1 MAKIPQG
8 EWNAIA
14 ARYSKGE
21 SLSSIARH
29 YGCTPPAI
37 HYVLKRMKGLSTEP
51 GDAPALVQTQPATPT
66 VPDDRRAGQSAPT
79 ITTKKDTMGEVQSF
93 PPHQH
98 RIEKDEPRLPP
109 AARPGQNSERPR
121 AALQKPSGA
130 GLAPALT
137 AGLDLELQAH
147 AEAAIQTFRSSFSAV
162 LTEGSPAT
170 RERLRQAA
178 SDLMRAAARTTIVLD
193 RVNAGGKR
201 RG

>member
-21 SLSSIARH
+21 SLSSIARD

-37 HYVLKRMKGLSTEP
+37 HYVLKRMKGLRTDS

-66 VPDDRRAGQSAPT
+66 VPDDRSTGQSAPP
-79 ITTKKDTMGEVQSF
+79 IATKKDTMGEVQPF
-93 PPHQH
+93 PPRQH
-98 RIEKDEPRLPP
+98 RIEKDEPRLAPT
-109 AARPGQNSERPR
+109 ARPEQNLERPR
-121 AALQKPSGA
+121 AAPQKPPGA
-130 GLAPALT
+130 GRTPALT
-137 AGLDLELQAH
+137 AGLDVELQAD
-147 AEAAIQTFRSSFSAV
+147 AETAIQTFRSSFSAV

-193 RVNAGGKR
+193 RVNAGSKR
-201 RG
+201 QG